1 MSGLFL
7 YRGENMADIATERLE
22 SLGGFG
28 VVLNIPGNRY
38 MAGAESYLSDFIKAS
53 EGSYSNKIRDI
64 LAQNI

>member
-1 MSGLFL
+1 
-7 YRGENMADIATERLE
+7 MADIATERLE

-38 MAGAESYLSDFIKAS
+38 IAGAESYLSDFIKAS
-53 EGSYSNKIRDI
+53 ESSYSNKIRNI